1 MAKNKK
7 HDISDYELFKLQE
20 IDNFAGDFMNA
31 MNKSLI
37 NRLKKFLIYLAPAT
51 ILFVSFFIF
60 KQPILLALATGSIGL
75 PSLIEII
82 KEVIENEKSFKDPN
96 YIPKDD
102 FSEIDEIL
110 HRDLTKSPQDFYT
123 EELKDAIATPIPEE
137 REKYLKTLLAQKE
150 KRIESLKSRK
160 ALEITV
166 LDEIVDYLEAFDA
179 TLNVSEDTINR
190 IFDYIYSYLQTQ
202 NRTEKYYEL
211 IELLMRTVVQNAVS
225 RRQKAINLENFAASF
240 KFLLEIGLVSEF
252 ENIDVLFKEIIE
264 FISVQGTLSEKTTQ
278 NVASQCK
285 IIEFKPKIDQ
295 NKNP

>member
-7 HDISDYELFKLQE
+7 HDISDYDLFKLQE
-20 IDNFAGDFMNA
+20 INNFADDFINT

-37 NRLKKFLIYLAPAT
+37 KRLKRFLMYLTPAA

-60 KQPILLALATGSIGL
+60 KQPILLALAAGSIGL

-96 YIPKDD
+96 YVIKDD
-102 FSEIDEIL
+102 FTEIDEIL

-123 EELKDAIATPIPEE
+123 DELKDAIATPIPEE

-166 LDEIVDYLEAFDA
+166 LDEVVDYLEAFDI
-179 TLNVSEDTINR
+179 TLSVSEDNINR
-190 IFDYIYSYLQTQ
+190 IFDYIYSYLQAQ
-202 NRTEKYYEL
+202 NKTEKYYGL
-211 IELLMRTVVQNAVS
+211 IDLIMRTVVQNAIS
-225 RRQKAINLENFAASF
+225 RRQKTINLENFIASF

-252 ENIDVLFKEIIE
+252 ENIDALFKEILE
-264 FISVQGTLSEKTTQ
+264 FISVQGTLSEETTQ
-278 NVASQCK
+278 DIVPQCK
-285 IIEFKPKIDQ
+285 IIEFRPNSTTK
-295 NKNP
+295 